1 VAAGAVAARLL
12 EPVRRGATTVARA
25 ARSRRIRAVAIALLV
40 ASLSLYAALAL
51 SAHADRH
58 AGDEA
63 TLDATAFVAEEHP
76 REARAIAWLDAR
88 PGRPHIVTAAPGGY
102 RWDPAQ
108 GKGASAP
115 SSLTGIPTV
124 AGWHHERGYRGPA
137 AFAARVD
144 DVETIYE
151 GSPQRQAALLGEYD
165 VQYVYLGPAERARYD
180 VTIRDLSGLTVAHSS
195 GGQNGVVIY
204 RVEEAALPE

>member
-1 VAAGAVAARLL
+1 
-12 EPVRRGATTVARA
+12 
-25 ARSRRIRAVAIALLV
+25 VAIVLLV
-40 ASLSLYAALAL
+40 ASVSLYAVFAL

-58 AGDEA
+58 SGGEA
-63 TLDATAFVAEEHP
+63 TLDATAFVAADHP
-76 REARAIAWLDAR
+76 REAAAIDWLDDR

-108 GKGASAP
+108 GKGSSAA

-124 AGWHHERGYRGPA
+124 AGWHHERGYRGRE
-137 AFAARVD
+137 AFARRVD

-151 GSPQRQAALLGEYD
+151 GPPERQAALLRSYD

-180 VTIRDLSGLTVAHSS
+180 VTIRDLPGLSVAHSS
-195 GGQNGVVIY
+195 GGQDGVVIY
-204 RVEEAALPE
+204 EVDPAGLPG